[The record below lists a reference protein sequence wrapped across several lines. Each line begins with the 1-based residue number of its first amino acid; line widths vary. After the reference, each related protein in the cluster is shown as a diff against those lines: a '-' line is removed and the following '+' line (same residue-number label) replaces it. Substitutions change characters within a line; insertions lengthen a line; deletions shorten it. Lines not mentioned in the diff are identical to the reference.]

1 MFLVNPRVTRR
12 CPRGFLRP
20 DYVSRNSHR
29 LCRRLRGFPRPDHVS
44 LVIHVC
50 YVNVPTSEPR
60 FLHIY
65 VYHSDV
71 TEVSHDRTMFLV
83 IHVYDRDACNS
94 RPFTKKL

>member
-1 MFLVNPRVTRR
+1 MYYVVADEVSHDRTMF
-12 CPRGFLRP
+12 
-20 DYVSRNSHR
+20 
-29 LCRRLRGFPRPDHVS
+29 

-50 YVNVPTSEPR
+50 YVNVLTSGSC

-94 RPFTKKL
+94 RPFGKKL